1 MQAHLSNLYLNM
13 LLHAVPVKAALDQET
28 ALTVDAFTCFPQ
40 QLKRLKSVKGEVKQM
55 RC

>member
-28 ALTVDAFTCFPQ
+28 ALPVDSSTCQ
-40 QLKRLKSVKGEVKQM
+40 SSKDLGESQGKVIRM
-55 RC
+55 SF

>member
-28 ALTVDAFTCFPQ
+28 ALPVDSSTCLPSSSKDLSQ
-40 QLKRLKSVKGEVKQM
+40 SKEEVKQM
-55 RC
+55 SF